1 MYVICYP
8 AWRRTTT
15 RGCGARRQS
24 GMKIPTMKTG
34 RLRQTASTSRRWRR
48 PVVKGGNPLRR
59 VEGVTK
65 GGFYAM
71 HRAAGPTLRWQL
83 IYSKGKLLFPLH
95 VPMTPTGR
103 LRQTASTSRRWR
115 RPDLHTIWSSCSSG
129 SRNSHGRNSHGRNSH
144 GLKRGNHCTDGHHR
158 HQHAG
163 GGDTF
168 RGQSTTE
175 HRAHN
180 LAHCRDTIF
189 LLKYEEKY
197 VNTRRHIG
205 IVIVNNVYV
214 STCSVS
220 ICNHCS
226 TPLTPP

>member
-1 MYVICYP
+1 M
-8 AWRRTTT
+8 
-15 RGCGARRQS
+15 
-24 GMKIPTMKTG
+24 
-34 RLRQTASTSRRWRR
+34 
-48 PVVKGGNPLRR
+48 KGGNPLRR

-103 LRQTASTSRRWR
+103 RRQTASTSRRWR

-180 LAHCRDTIF
+180 LAHCWDK
-189 LLKYEEKY
+189 KYEALTAGQLGL
-197 VNTRRHIG
+197 VVLIHVTDSGLGGQDGADLGSPPSTRRRRRH
-205 IVIVNNVYV
+205 V
-214 STCSVS
+214 
-220 ICNHCS
+220 
-226 TPLTPP
+226 